1 MGSRRGIVPKEHR
14 PVNFGRDSKS
24 WPTGSLERTLALAN
38 SKTLKEAVQKKVNT
52 KQEETASQT
61 MKKNEEYE
69 IMRKTIKEIESLIGT
84 MDIDTLDMRI
94 REKLALMPLRTSEEV
109 KAWSEAWRE
118 VLGAG
123 GRLDSGI
130 TQEEIDSF

>member
-1 MGSRRGIVPKEHR
+1 M
-14 PVNFGRDSKS
+14 NFGRDSKS